1 MGKTRIQSFF
11 PFLQTLYDTYNLF
24 VKVHNP
30 ACYNTLFTQI
40 KKKALAIDRKCFISF
55 VVKTGLEP
63 WTSRLCVFSSN
74 IS

>member
-40 KKKALAIDRKCFISF
+40 KKKALASLIDYQQYTKLYMLHIR
-55 VVKTGLEP
+55 
-63 WTSRLCVFSSN
+63 
-74 IS
+74 